1 MWVRVPMHRYLHLC
15 LIYFRPPVGDWFS
28 ILDCAS
34 IKGNCPRLA
43 SFLWQFPCLSCSCSA
58 GPRVPVTA
66 AAGFGHSVRERFPLL
81 PTPDCVAVSCVL
93 VYVPPDLHDILMP
106 DFMLW
111 CIYRYVHTH
120 THMHTRISLFLSL
133 CVRPSVRPSV
143 RLSVCLS
150 VCLCLSLSLSR
161 SLSLSSIDFCNRC
174 RQTAGSAERRPGPGE
189 GPRLGFWPRA
199 RAPGHGAPGGMVP
212 GWVFL
217 TVDNAGARDSIED
230 TVPEIVLKTQ
240 KP

>member
-1 MWVRVPMHRYLHLC
+1 MHRYLHLC
-15 LIYFRPPVGDWFS
+15 LVYFRPPVGDWFS

-34 IKGNCPRLA
+34 IKGYCPRLA

-93 VYVPPDLHDILMP
+93 VYVPADLHDILMP

-120 THMHTRISLFLSL
+120 MHTRISLLSL
-133 CVRPSVRPSV
+133 CVRPSV

-150 VCLCLSLSLSR
+150 VRVSLSLSLS
-161 SLSLSSIDFCNRC
+161 LSFFI
-174 RQTAGSAERRPGPGE
+174 
-189 GPRLGFWPRA
+189 
-199 RAPGHGAPGGMVP
+199 
-212 GWVFL
+212 
-217 TVDNAGARDSIED
+217 
-230 TVPEIVLKTQ
+230 
-240 KP
+240 